1 MNQYTRGQLDI
12 IKIIKEMIAAIE
24 DGPIDLLTA
33 LEMLEAGAMYG
44 GKLRDA
50 QNESLC
56 CLALDKIER
65 IYNTDRIE
73 PVVALQSIISI
84 VDIAKNRMGQ

>member
-1 MNQYTRGQLDI
+1 MNLYTRGQLDI
-12 IKIIKEMIAAIE
+12 IKIIKETIVAIE

-33 LEMLEAGAMYG
+33 LGMLEAGVIYG

-50 QNESLC
+50 QSENLC
-56 CLALDKIER
+56 HLALDKIER
-65 IYNTDRIE
+65 VYNTDRIE